1 MCKRGRGVGRAG
13 GKHTNSAR
21 AHAGDCVC
29 RYPGAEQWKC
39 LMGQYRLPWLR
50 HPFFL
55 SESQYDSFQLYW
67 ALGGR
72 SPPYAGDAQVASAQ
86 ASEREVRAWG
96 HACMHACMHEAQ
108 TSVHAHVDACTPW
121 LQEGGACAR
130 CRARSSPHVH

>member
-1 MCKRGRGVGRAG
+1 
-13 GKHTNSAR
+13 
-21 AHAGDCVC
+21 
-29 RYPGAEQWKC
+29 
-39 LMGQYRLPWLR
+39 MGQYRLPWLR

-72 SPPYAGDAQVASAQ
+72 SPPYAGDAQVASEQ